1 MTGDT
6 IARLRQAGPPPR
18 RPKRRTGL
26 TGFLVMLAS
35 GFVASIIVAV
45 LDDLL
50 GAGIVPGALP

>member
-1 MTGDT
+1 MTG
-6 IARLRQAGPPPR
+6 G
-18 RPKRRTGL
+18 
-26 TGFLVMLAS
+26 